1 MGRLFPLGR
10 LGREATVLF
19 SAMKPAY
26 RVGEKPGQKGKA
38 IPLWPRDHLGY
49 SEISLGI
56 LAPEVLGVMHLSASS
71 PVGASASERESWLG
85 DWRLQGTSFVR
96 VSPELVPKEKL
107 LLHSQLLWSMGTRET
122 EYWGLRDVTLTTH
135 PSRCRGWGGEGEACV
150 SSEKGRMLELS

>member
-1 MGRLFPLGR
+1 MVPQLDFKSFRTTVGCLFPLGR

-26 RVGEKPGQKGKA
+26 RAGEKPGQKGKA
-38 IPLWPRDHLGY
+38 IPLWPRDHLGC

-56 LAPEVLGVMHLSASS
+56 LALEVLGVMYLSASS

-85 DWRLQGTSFVR
+85 DWGLQRMSSVR
-96 VSPELVPKEKL
+96 VSPEPVPKEKL

-122 EYWGLRDVTLTTH
+122 ENTGVY
-135 PSRCRGWGGEGEACV
+135 E
-150 SSEKGRMLELS
+150 MLP